1 MHTVR
6 YFVIKFLTRT
16 PCRHPQITSQR
27 FFDGW
32 TNQGDVNPKFLGHTG
47 AEQLSD
53 LYQIVRLQA
62 SKEKKTLRYF
72 GFLCWY
78 LWTYCMIHTELLT
91 MGRLC
96 TFTFTVI

>member
-47 AEQLSD
+47 AEQ
-53 LYQIVRLQA
+53 
-62 SKEKKTLRYF
+62 
-72 GFLCWY
+72 
-78 LWTYCMIHTELLT
+78 
-91 MGRLC
+91 
-96 TFTFTVI
+96 